1 MDAGCR
7 ERAAPAFL
15 HESKMASNTTTATNR
30 YGALAAEIYDIDKPF
45 FTLPDTRFHLERFE
59 GFGRPILEPA
69 CGTGRTLV
77 PFLEAGHDITGF
89 DQSPEM
95 LERCRARCAERGFL
109 PDLRQQRFE
118 DFRYER
124 KFGAILVPVGTFTLI
139 DDAAAAQS
147 VLRRFRDALEPGG
160 IVVLDMQSLSFL
172 ADTRDDRRRWTAE
185 NGDLLTVEGVRTTT
199 DWLTQRREAMLRYE
213 RWRDN
218 RLVET
223 HMEPMAQRYWGLEEF
238 RLVLEASG
246 FGQVSVVGDYAR
258 GGPLRANARSL
269 TFEAVRL

>member
-1 MDAGCR
+1 M
-7 ERAAPAFL
+7 
-15 HESKMASNTTTATNR
+15 SSNTTIATNR

-45 FTLPDTRFHLERFE
+45 GALPDTRFHLERFA
-59 GFGRPILEPA
+59 GFRGPILEPA

-95 LERCRARCAERGFL
+95 LERCRARCAERGFT

-118 DFRYER
+118 DFHYDG

-139 DDAAAAQS
+139 DDVAVAQA

-160 IVVLDMQSLSFL
+160 IVVLDLQGLSFL
-172 ADTRDDRRRWTAE
+172 AHTGDDRRRWTAE
-185 NGDLLTVEGVRTTT
+185 NGDLLTVEGIRTKT

-213 RWRDN
+213 RWRDY

-246 FGQVSVVGDYAR
+246 FGQVSVVGDYDR
-258 GGPLRANARSL
+258 GRPIRSSARSL
-269 TFEAVRL
+269 TFEAVKSP

>member
-1 MDAGCR
+1 
-7 ERAAPAFL
+7 
-15 HESKMASNTTTATNR
+15 MASNTTTATNR

-95 LERCRARCAERGFL
+95 LERCKARCTERGFS

-118 DFRYER
+118 DFRYDR

-139 DDAAAAQS
+139 DDVAVAQS

-160 IVVLDMQSLSFL
+160 IVVLDIQPLSFL

-185 NGDLLTVEGVRTTT
+185 NGDLLTVEGIRTTT

-246 FGQVSVVGDYAR
+246 FGQVSVVGDYHR
-258 GGPLRANARSL
+258 ERPLRANTRSL
-269 TFEAVRL
+269 TFEAVKSP

>member
-1 MDAGCR
+1 M
-7 ERAAPAFL
+7 P
-15 HESKMASNTTTATNR
+15 SNTTTATNR

-45 FTLPDTRFHLERFE
+45 GALPDTKFHLEQFA
-59 GFGRPILEPA
+59 GFDRPILEPA

-77 PFLEAGHDITGF
+77 PFLEAGFDMTGF

-95 LERCRARCAERGFL
+95 LERCRARCAERGFS

-118 DFRYER
+118 DFRYPR
-124 KFGAILVPVGTFTLI
+124 TFGAILVPVGTFTLI
-139 DDAAAAQS
+139 DDLDVARS

-160 IVVLDMQSLSFL
+160 IVVFDIQPLSFL

-185 NGDLLTVEGVRTTT
+185 NGDLLTVEGIRTTT

-246 FGQVSVVGDYAR
+246 FGQVSVVGDYHR
-258 GGPLRANARSL
+258 DRPLRANARTL
-269 TFEAVRL
+269 TFEAVKSP

>member
-1 MDAGCR
+1 MDAGLRPRGHRAFPR
-7 ERAAPAFL
+7 EIDM
-15 HESKMASNTTTATNR
+15 SSNTTTATNR

-45 FTLPDTRFHLERFE
+45 GALPDTKFHLERFS

-95 LERCRARCAERGFL
+95 LERCRARCAERGFA

-118 DFRYER
+118 DFRYDR

-139 DDAAAAQS
+139 DDVAVAQA
-147 VLRRFRDALEPGG
+147 VLRRFRDALERGG
-160 IVVLDMQSLSFL
+160 IVVLDIQPLSFQ

-185 NGDLLTVEGVRTTT
+185 NGDLLTVEGIRTTT

-246 FGQVSVVGDYAR
+246 FGQVSVVGDYR
-258 GGPLRANARSL
+258 RDRPLRANTRSL
-269 TFEAVRL
+269 TFEAVRV

>member
-1 MDAGCR
+1 M
-7 ERAAPAFL
+7 
-15 HESKMASNTTTATNR
+15 SSNATTATNR
-30 YGALAAEIYDIDKPF
+30 YGALAAEIYDIDKP
-45 FTLPDTRFHLERFE
+45 LGAMPDTAFHLERFS

-95 LERCRARCAERGFL
+95 LERCRARCAERGFW
-109 PDLRQQRFE
+109 PDLGQQRFE
-118 DFRYER
+118 DFRYDR
-124 KFGAILVPVGTFTLI
+124 RFGAILVPVGTFTLI
-139 DDAAAAQS
+139 DDVAMAQS
-147 VLRRFRDALEPGG
+147 VLRRFRDHLEPGG
-160 IVVLDMQSLSFL
+160 IVVLDIQPLSFL
-172 ADTRDDRRRWTAE
+172 AHTGDDRRRWTAE
-185 NGDLLTVEGVRTTT
+185 NGDLLTVEGIRTAT

-238 RLVLEASG
+238 RLVLESTG
-246 FGQVSVVGDYAR
+246 FSQVSVVADYKR
-258 GGPLRANARSL
+258 DRSPRATTRTL
-269 TFEAVRL
+269 TFEAVRA